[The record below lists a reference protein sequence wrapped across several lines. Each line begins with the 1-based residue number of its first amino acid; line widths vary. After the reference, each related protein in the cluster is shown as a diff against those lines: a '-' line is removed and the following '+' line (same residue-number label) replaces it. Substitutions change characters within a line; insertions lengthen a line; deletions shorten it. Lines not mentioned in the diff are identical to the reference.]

1 MRNQYGQFTIICPAG
16 SGGFGAIYAVVREG
30 DSKAYILK
38 TLKKVDPTTREIELF
53 KKEID
58 IINILNKD
66 PRNDSIPILY
76 YYDKNNIPP
85 SLPYFV
91 IDFYSKGN
99 LYLYLKQQK
108 YFLSER
114 HAKVIFKKIVKAI
127 ESCHSK
133 NICHFDIKPGNIV
146 FNKNFEPIIIDFGLA
161 DIYKESNSELIAFTN
176 GRGTDNYKSP
186 EMWGT
191 NPFYGVKCDIFSL
204 GVLLFNLVTKKI
216 GFYKSKDDPYYI
228 KIINGENNN
237 YSEYWDIIKNGI
249 DNFEKLSE
257 NFKKLYISMVAYNP
271 DNRPTIEEILKSDW
285 LKEINNLT
293 PQENDVLEKEVKN
306 ELNKIYEEIQ
316 EDNGLNIV
324 EGLNFLGYET
334 RCKKEGIFKNK
345 NIKPKNFQNNRLNIN
360 PFIKINGK
368 LDEVD
373 FMNCL
378 GNEILT
384 EIKRSNIQ
392 RTNKKDLKYDF
403 IIEKKEESKQEEEEE
418 NEEEAEE
425 EKEIMECK
433 MEIELFEFE
442 KGGYILEFLRTEGDI
457 QKFYD
462 YFFKIKEIIKKMIKN
477 CS

>member
-1 MRNQYGQFTIICPAG
+1 
-16 SGGFGAIYAVVREG
+16 
-30 DSKAYILK
+30 
-38 TLKKVDPTTREIELF
+38 
-53 KKEID
+53 
-58 IINILNKD
+58 
-66 PRNDSIPILY
+66 
-76 YYDKNNIPP
+76 
-85 SLPYFV
+85 
-91 IDFYSKGN
+91 
-99 LYLYLKQQK
+99 
-108 YFLSER
+108 
-114 HAKVIFKKIVKAI
+114 
-127 ESCHSK
+127 
-133 NICHFDIKPGNIV
+133 
-146 FNKNFEPIIIDFGLA
+146 
-161 DIYKESNSELIAFTN
+161 
-176 GRGTDNYKSP
+176 
-186 EMWGT
+186 
-191 NPFYGVKCDIFSL
+191 
-204 GVLLFNLVTKKI
+204 
-216 GFYKSKDDPYYI
+216 
-228 KIINGENNN
+228 
-237 YSEYWDIIKNGI
+237 
-249 DNFEKLSE
+249 
-257 NFKKLYISMVAYNP
+257 MVAYNP

-293 PQENDVLEKEVKN
+293 SQENDNLEKEVKN

-345 NIKPKNFQNNRLNIN
+345 NIKPKKFQNDSLNIN

-378 GNEILT
+378 GNEILI
-384 EIKRSNIQ
+384 EIKGSNIQ

-403 IIEKKEESKQEEEEE
+403 IIEKKEESKQEEEEQ

-442 KGGYILEFLRTEGDI
+442 KGGYILEFLRKEGDI